1 MTFKRSPRRKVWL
14 YPRMPKLSVEG
25 EYDAVLGPQLY
36 LVHRVDFPIRFAHQ
50 ARKIAPSIMEEFGAK
65 SDWIFEVYQDNEGW
79 IFLAYDPRQI
89 LSQFEAAS
97 LNPRKVKRLFFAQQ
111 FAEYFSHPVRLGER
125 DVLANVR
132 GTVTVLPAE
141 FIDEAADEEE
151 RLSTLPEPA
160 KSFPFRALEESRS
173 KWKIR
178 DLVLLTLAALL
189 FAGAWIVEGIRAHS
203 ERVRLERELQE
214 SAHGDPTL
222 ISSITRRNIY
232 ERYAL
237 IDHRQRNIR
246 QILKRLGK
254 LVSKES
260 KLTSVQISPEGYN
273 AVFDVKS
280 DKIPALK
287 QLALS
292 YELHPIVQGDRLIV
306 KGRWK

>member
-1 MTFKRSPRRKVWL
+1 MTFKQPPRRKIWL
-14 YPRMPKLSVEG
+14 YAQMSKLSVE
-25 EYDAVLGPQLY
+25 EEFDVVLSPQLY

-65 SDWIFEVYQDNEGW
+65 SDWIFEAYQDKEGW

-89 LSQFEAAS
+89 LSQFETAS

-111 FAEYFSHPVRLGER
+111 FAEHLSHPVRLGER
-125 DVLANVR
+125 NVLTNVK
-132 GTVTVLPAE
+132 GIVTVLPAE
-141 FIDEAADEEE
+141 FIDEAVEEKY
-151 RLSTLPEPA
+151 LSTLPEPA

-173 KWKIR
+173 KWKTR

-189 FAGAWIVEGIRAHS
+189 FAGAWIVEGIRAYS
-203 ERVRLERELQE
+203 ERVQLEKKLQE
-214 SAHGDPTL
+214 SAQDDPTL
-222 ISSITRRNIY
+222 ISSITRHNIY

-260 KLTSVQISPEGYN
+260 KLTSVQISSEGYK
-273 AVFDVKS
+273 AVFDVKN